1 MLNNR
6 YHHVF
11 KKGFLGSVVS
21 EIQGITYFFIN
32 SINLLVTFNNFI
44 SSTAVRRTII

>member
-6 YHHVF
+6 FHHVY
-11 KKGFLGSVVS
+11 KKEFSETVLS

-32 SINLLVTFNNFI
+32 TINLLVTFNNFI
-44 SSTAVRRTII
+44 SSIAVRRTII